1 MIVGLT
7 GGIGSGKSYVATLFK
22 NLGVPIYI
30 SDIKAKDLMHNNAAL
45 KLEIISLFGSK
56 AYIENNL
63 NRKWVAKQVFSSKE
77 RLEALNAIV
86 HPAVAKDFKEWYTS
100 QKFDFVIQESALLF
114 ETGSY
119 KKCDKIILVTAPKDL
134 RIDRVVKRDNTSV
147 EAVKSRMQNQFD
159 DSQRIPL
166 SNFII
171 DNVNRSET
179 IIKVSEIYKILMN
192 KK

>member
-1 MIVGLT
+1 MIIGLT

-30 SDIKAKDLMHNNAAL
+30 SDIKAKDLMHNNVAL

-63 NRKWVAKQVFSSKE
+63 NRKWIAKQVFSSKE
-77 RLEALNAIV
+77 KLEALNAIV

-171 DNVNRSET
+171 DNVNRSKT